1 MNIGIDMMGGDFAPL
16 EAVLGIKQLRDE
28 GQGMS
33 EGGRVTSDKRQGTR
47 DEGEGTRDEGEG
59 TSDKGQGTSG
69 DGELVLTLFGD
80 ENQLNPLLDEHG
92 IARDGI
98 KIVHTTQVIDM
109 HEHPT
114 KAMKEKPDSS
124 IAVGF
129 GYLAKGLT
137 DAFISAGNTGAMMVG
152 SLFSIRAIDGILRPT
167 IGAYMPRENG
177 KLGWLLDA
185 GINAD
190 CKPENLVQFA
200 MLGSIFAEQV
210 LNIPNPRVGLINI
223 GEEEGKGNI
232 LAQGAYP
239 LLKSMETINFI
250 GNIEGRDVFLDNAD
264 VMVCEGFTGNVIL
277 KLAESIHGL
286 IQRRN
291 IEDEFFNMFE
301 FEQYGG
307 VPVLGVNKPV
317 IIGHG
322 ISHAKAFKNMI
333 GIAQKMIEKDV
344 IRLIKEKL

>member
-16 EAVLGIKQLRDE
+16 EAVKGIGLYLG
-28 GQGMS
+28 
-33 EGGRVTSDKRQGTR
+33 QGTR
-47 DEGEGTRDEGEG
+47 DEGQGTRDEGQG
-59 TSDKGQGTSG
+59 TRDEGQGTRDEG
-69 DGELVLTLFGD
+69 QVHLTLFGD
-80 ENQLNPLLDEHG
+80 ETQIKSLLEEHQ
-92 IARDGI
+92 INLQHI
-98 KIVHTTQVIDM
+98 KIVATSQVVDM

-114 KAMKEKPDSS
+114 KALKEKQDSS

-152 SLFSIRAIDGILRPT
+152 SLFSIKAIEGIQRPT

-190 CKPENLVQFA
+190 CKPENLAQFA
-200 MLGSIFAEQV
+200 MLGTIFAEQV
-210 LNIPNPRVGLINI
+210 LNIPNPKVGLINI
-223 GEEEGKGNI
+223 GEEEGKGNL
-232 LAQGAYP
+232 LAQAAYP
-239 LLKSMETINFI
+239 LLKETKGINFI
-250 GNIEGRDVFLDNAD
+250 GNIEGRDVFLDKAD

-277 KLAESIHGL
+277 KLAESIHDL
-286 IQRRN
+286 TQRRKIN
-291 IEDEFFNMFE
+291 DEFFNMFE

-322 ISHAKAFKNMI
+322 ISGAKAFMNMI
-333 GIAQKMIEKDV
+333 NITQKMIEKDV
-344 IRLIKEKL
+344 IGMIKARL